1 MNECVAKASR
11 PDEVVIDFVHL
22 ARQTSGDQDLEL
34 QLLDLFVERS
44 AHLLDKIA
52 KAEPLDR
59 RRDYAHGLKG
69 SALAIGA
76 KRVARAA
83 AAYEGM
89 AMQAAG
95 ESTLAAAYETL
106 AKAVVEAR
114 GTIASVR

>member
-1 MNECVAKASR
+1 MRS
-11 PDEVVIDFVHL
+11 DEVVIDFVHL
-22 ARQTSGDQDLEL
+22 ARQTFGDRDLEF

-44 AHLLDKIA
+44 AQLLDKIA
-52 KAEPLDR
+52 AADAPDS

-89 AMQAAG
+89 AAQAAG
-95 ESTLAAAYETL
+95 EASLAAAFERL
-106 AKAVVEAR
+106 ENAVVEAR
-114 GTIASVR
+114 GTIVAVR